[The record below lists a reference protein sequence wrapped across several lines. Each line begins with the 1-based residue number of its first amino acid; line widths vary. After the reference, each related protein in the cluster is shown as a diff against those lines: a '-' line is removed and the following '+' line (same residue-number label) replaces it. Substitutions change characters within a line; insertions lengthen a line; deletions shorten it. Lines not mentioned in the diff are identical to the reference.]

1 MKYDYALVS
10 GGFDPVHLG
19 HLQMFQDANKLADN
33 VVVLLN
39 SDEWLTRKKGRPFMD
54 QVQRKAILEE
64 MKCVSEVIIQSQD
77 ADDSSS
83 NAIMNF
89 AIRNPQAKICFCNG
103 GDRSDTKRIR
113 ETDVC
118 NKYDVALEFGIG
130 GEAKVASSSK
140 LLQDYTTTVIER
152 PWGRYKQL
160 YAGVGYVVKELE
172 IDPGKE
178 LSDQFHFH
186 RSEHWIVLSGIG
198 HLRQGAT
205 RQMPE
210 REFYI
215 PEGESVYIRPAQTH
229 KLSNP
234 GQIPLRIIEVWAG
247 KILEET
253 DIKRLDVGPNYGEG

>member
-1 MKYDYALVS
+1 
-10 GGFDPVHLG
+10 
-19 HLQMFQDANKLADN
+19 MFKDAGKLANN

-54 QVQRKAILEE
+54 QEQRKAILEE
-64 MKCVSEVIIQSQD
+64 MKCVSRVIIQSMD
-77 ADDSSS
+77 TDDSSS
-83 NAIMNF
+83 SAIMYF
-89 AIRNPQAKICFCNG
+89 AIANPEARICFCNG
-103 GDRSDTKRIR
+103 GDRSDTKKIR
-113 ETDVC
+113 ETNIC

-130 GEAKVASSSK
+130 GEQKVASSSK
-140 LLQDYTTTVIER
+140 LLDDYTTQIVER

-160 YAGVGYVVKELE
+160 HSGDGYVVKELE

-186 RSEHWIVLSGIG
+186 RSEHWIVLSGLG
-198 HLRQGAT
+198 HLIQGQT

-234 GQIPLRIIEVWAG
+234 GQIPLRIVEVWAG
-247 KILEET
+247 EILEET

>member
-19 HLQMFQDANKLADN
+19 HLQMFKDAGKLADN

-39 SDEWLTRKKGRPFMD
+39 SDEWLIRKKGRPFMD

-64 MKCVSEVIIQSQD
+64 MECISQVIIQTMD
-77 ADDSSS
+77 TDDSSS
-83 NAIMNF
+83 SSIMNF
-89 AIRNPQAKICFCNG
+89 AIAHPEARICFCNG
-103 GDRSDTKRIR
+103 GDRSDTKKIR
-113 ETDVC
+113 ETDTC
-118 NKYDVALEFGIG
+118 NKYDISLEFGIG
-130 GEAKVASSSK
+130 GEQKVASSSK
-140 LLQDYTTTVIER
+140 LLDDYTTQIVER

-160 YAGVGYVVKELE
+160 HTGDGYVVKELE

-198 HLRQGAT
+198 HLIQGET

-210 REFYI
+210 RGFYI

-234 GQIPLRIIEVWAG
+234 GQIPLRIVEVWAG